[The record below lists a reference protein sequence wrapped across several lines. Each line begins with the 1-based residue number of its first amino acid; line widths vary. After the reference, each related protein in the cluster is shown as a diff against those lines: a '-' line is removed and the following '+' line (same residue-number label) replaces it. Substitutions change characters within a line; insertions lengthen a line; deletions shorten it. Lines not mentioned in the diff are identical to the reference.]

1 MRRQCAAGSAK
12 RLPRA
17 PGRRRNAAIRAA
29 TSCSGRPDAKAE
41 APQDCVADPSRRD
54 IAKAHAEHQRPG
66 KMDAAQA
73 AVDAALDVPRR
84 LVAAG
89 EEWGRPLPAIG
100 HRRRKKA
107 RTDNGY
113 ADTVAHEARP
123 ERLGIGA
130 QPGLACAIAGAGR
143 LTAKLRN
150 RSDRDAAAL
159 FSLVYSLAYRR
170 HWST

>member
-1 MRRQCAAGSAK
+1 
-12 RLPRA
+12 
-17 PGRRRNAAIRAA
+17 
-29 TSCSGRPDAKAE
+29 
-41 APQDCVADPSRRD
+41 
-54 IAKAHAEHQRPG
+54 
-66 KMDAAQA
+66 MDAAQA

-107 RTDNGY
+107 RTDNGN

-130 QPGLACAIAGAGR
+130 QPGLAGAIAGAVR
-143 LTAKLRN
+143 QTAKCRN
-150 RSDRDAAAL
+150 RSDSDYAAA
-159 FSLVYSLAYRR
+159 SALAAAPEERR
-170 HWST
+170 HPGDRASPACCHPAF

>member
-29 TSCSGRPDAKAE
+29 TSRSGRPDAKAK

-54 IAKAHAEHQRPG
+54 IAKAHAEHQRPR

-107 RTDNGY
+107 RTDNGH

-130 QPGLACAIAGAGR
+130 QPGLAGAIAGTVR
-143 LTAKLRN
+143 QTAKCRN
-150 RSDRDAAAL
+150 RSDSDDAAA
-159 FSLVYSLAYRR
+159 SALAEARDER
-170 HWST
+170 